1 MNFNEIKTSYDVCK
15 ELNFDY
21 NLFSN
26 NINLLKIGGFSER
39 LISIYKLE
47 LILRSLNGNSFK
59 LFDLLNCNEPI
70 YYPKFSIYRTEL
82 EFYPK
87 YSNKLLLNK
96 FYTKKDNKYYYL
108 YIDKNSTTVKLFIS
122 DISGVIANST
132 EISGLIFIGCKSHE
146 IAYHFGKYFYKD
158 IFDLLFKSLED
169 EIEWEY

>member
-59 LFDLLNCNEPI
+59 LFKIVLQ
-70 YYPKFSIYRTEL
+70 S
-82 EFYPK
+82 
-87 YSNKLLLNK
+87 
-96 FYTKKDNKYYYL
+96 
-108 YIDKNSTTVKLFIS
+108 IDK
-122 DISGVIANST
+122 VI
-132 EISGLIFIGCKSHE
+132 
-146 IAYHFGKYFYKD
+146 
-158 IFDLLFKSLED
+158 
-169 EIEWEY
+169 